1 MDFSGTFF
9 TASYQSHI
17 FIKIDGWA
25 IQNNSLFFKD
35 FVDEMV
41 AAGFNDFVIDLQDCK
56 GMDSTF
62 MGTLLYIINKVKKGS
77 NSPITLVN
85 MNKDHCDLLKNLGIF
100 ELLNV
105 THNNVTLPS
114 LEMQK
119 LSIDTSYCPKKHIEL
134 VKKAHEC
141 LVALNDKN
149 KEEFRDFLEILNQEL
164 E

>member
-17 FIKIDGWA
+17 FIKIEGWA
-25 IQNNSLFFKD
+25 IQNNSLFFKN

-41 AAGFNDFVIDLQDCK
+41 AAGFNDFVIDLQNCK

-62 MGTLLYIINKVKKGS
+62 MGTLLYIINQVKMGPS
-77 NSPITLVN
+77 SPITLVN
-85 MNKDHCDLLKNLGIF
+85 MSEDHCDLLKNLGIF
-100 ELLNV
+100 DLLNI
-105 THNNVTLPS
+105 TTQNIAFPN

-119 LSIDTSYCPKKHIEL
+119 LSLDTSYCPKKHIEL

-141 LVALNDKN
+141 LVVLNDKN

>member
-17 FIKIDGWA
+17 FIKVEGWA

-35 FVDEMV
+35 FVDKMV
-41 AAGFNDFVIDLQDCK
+41 ATGFKDFIVDLENCR

-62 MGTLLYIINKVKKGS
+62 MGTLLYIINQVKVSS

-85 MNKDHCDLLKNLGIF
+85 TKEVHRELLQNLGIIHI
-100 ELLNV
+100 LDIRMQNIALP
-105 THNNVTLPS
+105 NNK
-114 LEMQK
+114 MQK
-119 LSIDTSYCPKKHIEL
+119 ISLDTSFCAKRHIEL

-141 LVALNDKN
+141 LVELNDKN